1 MQNPKEK
8 IQAKQDEKSITSK
21 KKKEILM
28 LCVAI
33 LGSYITYNM
42 IKSKPKR
49 EWSNLGEKVNCHDE

>member
-1 MQNPKEK
+1 MTKSIKKSTIHVQNPAEK
-8 IQAKQDEKSITSK
+8 IQKKQVEKSITSK

-42 IKSKPKR
+42 IKSKHKR
-49 EWSNLGEKVNCHDE
+49 E

>member
-1 MQNPKEK
+1 MQNPAEK
-8 IQAKQDEKSITSK
+8 IQKKQVEKSITSK

-49 EWSNLGEKVNCHDE
+49 E

>member
-8 IQAKQDEKSITSK
+8 IQEKQDEKSITSK

-28 LCVAI
+28 LSVAI
-33 LGSYITYNM
+33 LGSYIIYNM

-49 EWSNLGEKVNCHDE
+49 E